1 MWRPKEAVWIKVKR
15 EHCGEGILGEADCK
29 HCPTTPMKC
38 DTSFEAGAD
47 AMLKAI
53 WKLAEESPTKTFTFD
68 KNHFHV
74 YREE

>member
-1 MWRPKEAVWIKVKR
+1 MWRRKGWKNPYAEYHNAFKGIFTVQDAEYEA
-15 EHCGEGILGEADCK
+15 
-29 HCPTTPMKC
+29 
-38 DTSFEAGAD
+38 FEAGAD

>member
-1 MWRPKEAVWIKVKR
+1 MWRPENWDTDKQKHLERADGFYPKVA
-15 EHCGEGILGEADCK
+15 I
-29 HCPTTPMKC
+29 C
-38 DTSFEAGAD
+38 DDGSSESECRQMFEAGAD
-47 AMLKAI
+47 AMLEAI

>member
-1 MWRPKEAVWIKVKR
+1 MWRPKNWDSR
-15 EHCGEGILGEADCK
+15 EIVDKIL
-29 HCPTTPMKC
+29 
-38 DTSFEAGAD
+38 TSDDPLTGMTASQSLVEAGAT
-47 AMLKAI
+47 AMLEAI